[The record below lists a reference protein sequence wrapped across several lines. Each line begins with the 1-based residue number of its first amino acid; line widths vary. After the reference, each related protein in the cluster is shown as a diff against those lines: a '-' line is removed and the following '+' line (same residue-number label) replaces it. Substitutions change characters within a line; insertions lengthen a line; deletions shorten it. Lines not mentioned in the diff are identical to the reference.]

1 MMIVVQMSINKY
13 IRKGWPD
20 TSLSFRGCSLSG
32 CGAAA
37 ISISRLPSN
46 AHRWIGEM
54 EEIGSTYYA
63 NELNAGVFD
72 NASYIYKLISK
83 NKTKLIKLLETLD

>member
-1 MMIVVQMSINKY
+1 MFDELKYSQNDTINK
-13 IRKGWPD
+13 IKK
-20 TSLSFRGCSLSG
+20 SFPV
-32 CGAAA
+32 
-37 ISISRLPSN
+37 ISSKSE
-46 AHRWIGEM
+46 RWIGEM